1 MSDEIVVIGAG
12 PAGLSFACSLAN
24 AGFQVTVVEKCSRAE
39 LADPPYDGREIALT
53 HHSVALMRQLGIWQ
67 RIAADQVG
75 LIKKAKVQDGVS
87 PYSLDFDHRQNAL
100 ETLGYL
106 VSNHHIR
113 KAVFEQAESLSAID
127 LITEVAVTGVSSD
140 DCVASVTL
148 SDERRLT
155 APLVVAA
162 DSRFSE
168 TRRKMGIPASMHDFG
183 RVAIVSR
190 MEHTESNDQTALEC
204 FQYGGTLAVLP
215 ISEHLSSFVVTATGK
230 QAQALLDMS
239 DDAYCAEVMQRL
251 GGRLGDMKVASQRYA
266 YPLVGVYADRFVDQR
281 FAVIGDAAV
290 GMHPV
295 TAHGFNLGLRG
306 QHTLAEEMVAA
317 RSRGQDFA
325 SDRVLARY
333 QREHRHATRPMYY
346 GTNGIVRLFTDESPP
361 ARVLRKAVLRLG
373 NHLPPIK
380 WAITRKLTEVE
391 GVRL

>member
-1 MSDEIVVIGAG
+1 MSDQVIVIGAG
-12 PAGLSFACSLAN
+12 PAGLSFACSLAD
-24 AGFQVTVVEKCSRAE
+24 AGFRVTVVEKQSREA
-39 LADPPYDGREIALT
+39 LADPAYDGREIALT

-67 RIAADQVG
+67 RIPAEQIG
-75 LIKKAKVQDGVS
+75 LIKKAQVQDGVS

-106 VSNHHIR
+106 VSNHLIR
-113 KAVFEQAESLSAID
+113 KAVFEQAASQSAID
-127 LITEVAVTGVSSD
+127 LISEVSVTGVSSD
-140 DCVASVTL
+140 DCMASVSL
-148 SDERRLT
+148 SNGKRLT
-155 APLVVAA
+155 APLAVAA

-190 MEHTESNDQTALEC
+190 MAHTESNRQTALEY

-215 ISEHLSSFVVTATGK
+215 VAEHLSSFVVTATGK
-230 QAQALLDMS
+230 QAQALLDLS
-239 DDAYCAEVMQRL
+239 DADYCGEVRQRL
-251 GGRLGDMKVASQRYA
+251 DGRLGDVKVASQRYA
-266 YPLVGVYADRFVDQR
+266 YPLVGVYANRFVDQR
-281 FAVIGDAAV
+281 FALIGDAAV

-306 QHTLAEEMVAA
+306 QHTLAREMASA
-317 RSRGQDFA
+317 RARGEDFA
-325 SDRVLARY
+325 SERVLTRY
-333 QREHRHATRPMYY
+333 QRDHRRATMPMYY

-373 NHLPPIK
+373 NRLPPIK

-391 GVRL
+391 GVRP